1 MSETSIGLQATK
13 RKAVAHRSRKVL
25 VVDDNEDVRGLIVR
39 FVELM
44 GHDVAAAADGLTA
57 LSIASIFQPDYA
69 ILDLALHDITGLD
82 LARRLR
88 EAFSSTRPYLIALTA
103 YGDEVMREACLA
115 AGFDAYLLKTAD
127 IQAMETLLER

>member
-1 MSETSIGLQATK
+1 
-13 RKAVAHRSRKVL
+13 VALRLRKVL
-25 VVDDNEDVRGLIVR
+25 VVDDNEDVRRLIVR

-57 LSIASIFQPDYA
+57 LSIANIFQPECA
-69 ILDLALHDITGLD
+69 ILDLSLHDITGLD

-88 EAFSSTRPYLIALTA
+88 EASSSTRPYLIALTA
-103 YGDEVMREACLA
+103 YGNEVMREVCLA

-127 IQAMETLLER
+127 IQALEALLER

>member
-1 MSETSIGLQATK
+1 MSETSIGLRGAK

-57 LSIASIFQPDYA
+57 LSIASIFQPDCA
-69 ILDLALHDITGLD
+69 ILDLSLHDITGLD

-88 EAFSSTRPYLIALTA
+88 GALSSGRPYLIALTA

-115 AGFDAYLLKTAD
+115 AGFDAYLVKTAH
-127 IQAMETLLER
+127 IQALETLLEQ

>member
-1 MSETSIGLQATK
+1 MSETSIGLQGAK

-57 LSIASIFQPDYA
+57 LSIASIFRPDCA
-69 ILDLALHDITGLD
+69 ILDLSLHDITGLD

-88 EAFSSTRPYLIALTA
+88 EALSSTRPHLIALTA
-103 YGDEVMREACLA
+103 YGDEVMREACFA

-127 IQAMETLLER
+127 IQALETLLAQ

>member
-1 MSETSIGLQATK
+1 MSPLVHRIYACTKSTARDGPIVATSPPAADLPCRG
-13 RKAVAHRSRKVL
+13 
-25 VVDDNEDVRGLIVR
+25 VR
-39 FVELM
+39 
-44 GHDVAAAADGLTA
+44 AAAADGLTA

-69 ILDLALHDITGLD
+69 ILDLSLHDITGLD

-88 EAFSSTRPYLIALTA
+88 EALSSGRPYLIALTA

-127 IQAMETLLER
+127 IQALETLLEQ

>member
-1 MSETSIGLQATK
+1 
-13 RKAVAHRSRKVL
+13 VL
-25 VVDDNEDVRGLIVR
+25 VVDDNEDVRELIVR

-44 GHDVAAAADGLTA
+44 GHDVAAAGNGLIALFTA
-57 LSIASIFQPDYA
+57 KSFQPDCA
-69 ILDLALHDITGLD
+69 ILDLSLHDITGLD

-88 EAFSSTRPYLIALTA
+88 EASPSRRRPYLIALTA

-127 IQAMETLLER
+127 IQALETLLEQ